1 MKGDE
6 NMVFVDAENVS
17 KKLVKKF
24 YEKHQTEQYRVYGK
38 KANMSNIYSKI
49 KNVKF
54 IYCLT
59 EKNSADMFMTT
70 DIVKSLYEED
80 INIYYLLTQDNDFSI
95 AIKTITEKKKEVVI
109 VSSLGRQLQNLKKI
123 GTDLDYVEFQQ
134 IDEDASNVITVT
146 ITNQNKTIYNMC
158 KDRVW
163 IKTVKN
169 NIIEMPFS
177 NGMPLVRAIR
187 FLSDYRKELGVGSSL
202 SWENLIEQNYL
213 HVKNNKIYYLDEE
226 QLSEK
231 T

>member
-1 MKGDE
+1 M
-6 NMVFVDAENVS
+6 
-17 KKLVKKF
+17 
-24 YEKHQTEQYRVYGK
+24 
-38 KANMSNIYSKI
+38 
-49 KNVKF
+49 
-54 IYCLT
+54 
-59 EKNSADMFMTT
+59 
-70 DIVKSLYEED
+70 
-80 INIYYLLTQDNDFSI
+80 
-95 AIKTITEKKKEVVI
+95 
-109 VSSLGRQLQNLKKI
+109 
-123 GTDLDYVEFQQ
+123 DYVEFQQ

-163 IKTVKN
+163 IKTIKN
-169 NIIEMPFS
+169 DIIEMPFS

-213 HVKNNKIYYLDEE
+213 HVNNNKIYYLDEE

>member
-1 MKGDE
+1 M
-6 NMVFVDAENVS
+6 
-17 KKLVKKF
+17 
-24 YEKHQTEQYRVYGK
+24 
-38 KANMSNIYSKI
+38 
-49 KNVKF
+49 
-54 IYCLT
+54 
-59 EKNSADMFMTT
+59 
-70 DIVKSLYEED
+70 
-80 INIYYLLTQDNDFSI
+80 LTQDNDFSI

-163 IKTVKN
+163 IKTIKN
-169 NIIEMPFS
+169 DIIEMPFS

-213 HVKNNKIYYLDEE
+213 HVNNNKIYYLDEE